1 MLKSCLPAPVFN
13 VDNLNVRRALIQDM
27 FGFLLTRAVNGYN
40 LELTAA
46 NNYLFIS
53 VCIKACYK

>member
-40 LELTAA
+40 
-46 NNYLFIS
+46 
-53 VCIKACYK
+53 